1 MKPTARD
8 RRRVLRRPARRQPAD
23 RLALCLL
30 LSLLLNALLI
40 GQIAAGTYGPAPAA
54 ATSTAPTTPN
64 TGA

>member
-8 RRRVLRRPARRQPAD
+8 RRRFLRRPARRQPAD

-54 ATSTAPTTPN
+54 TSTARATPN